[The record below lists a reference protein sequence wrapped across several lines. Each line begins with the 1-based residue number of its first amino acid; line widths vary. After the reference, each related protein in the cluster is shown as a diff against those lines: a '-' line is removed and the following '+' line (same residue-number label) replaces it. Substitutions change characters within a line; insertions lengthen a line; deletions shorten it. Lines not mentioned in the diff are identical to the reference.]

1 MNDFL
6 FYALAFV
13 LLLGALVIVHEFGH
27 YLVARAVGVK
37 VLRFS
42 VGFGR
47 PLVLWR
53 AGRDG
58 TEWAIGVF
66 PLGGY
71 VRMLGEESGDEV
83 AAHERHRSFDRQ
95 SPWKRMLIVA
105 AGPLANLVLAVAV
118 YWGLFMSG
126 TEELRPVLGEPIA
139 GSAAAKAGV
148 KNGERIIEVGG
159 EAVDTWADL
168 RWILLRRMMA
178 QDSVTLKVVDEQGE
192 TGVRSLA
199 LAEARNPEPGEDP
212 IRLLGLRLFRPII
225 PAVVGKVASGSA
237 AAAAG
242 LMPGDVL
249 LDIDGEAIESWI
261 DVVRAVGESP
271 DVPLRFTYQRD
282 GRTDSTVLT
291 PARVK
296 ADGREIGR
304 IGVTVAD
311 SALDGQNDLLVTVRH
326 DLMPAFGKAL
336 VETWDKSLF
345 TLRMMGRMLT
355 GALSWRNISGPVTI
369 ADYAGQS
376 ARLGIDHYLRF
387 MALVSI
393 SLAVLNLLPIPVL
406 DGGHLLYDVA
416 EIVRG
421 RPLSERWLM
430 LGQKV
435 GLAVIMM
442 LMVCALY
449 NDFSR
454 LISSG

>member
-1 MNDFL
+1 
-6 FYALAFV
+6 
-13 LLLGALVIVHEFGH
+13 
-27 YLVARAVGVK
+27 
-37 VLRFS
+37 
-42 VGFGR
+42 
-47 PLVLWR
+47 
-53 AGRDG
+53 
-58 TEWAIGVF
+58 
-66 PLGGY
+66 
-71 VRMLGEESGDEV
+71 
-83 AAHERHRSFDRQ
+83 
-95 SPWKRMLIVA
+95 
-105 AGPLANLVLAVAV
+105 
-118 YWGLFMSG
+118 
-126 TEELRPVLGEPIA
+126 
-139 GSAAAKAGV
+139 
-148 KNGERIIEVGG
+148 G

-178 QDSVTLKVVDEQGE
+178 QDSVALKVVDEQGE

-225 PAVVGKVASGSA
+225 PAIVGRVASGSA

-249 LDIDGEAIESWI
+249 LGIDGEEIESWI

-311 SALDGQNDLLVTVRH
+311 SALDGPNDLLIIVRH
-326 DLMPAFGKAL
+326 GPVPALGKAL

-355 GALSWRNISGPVTI
+355 GALSWRNISGPVAI

-421 RPLSERWLM
+421 RPLSEQWLM
-430 LGQKV
+430 VGQKV
-435 GLAVIMM
+435 GLALVVM

-454 LISSG
+454 LIFSG